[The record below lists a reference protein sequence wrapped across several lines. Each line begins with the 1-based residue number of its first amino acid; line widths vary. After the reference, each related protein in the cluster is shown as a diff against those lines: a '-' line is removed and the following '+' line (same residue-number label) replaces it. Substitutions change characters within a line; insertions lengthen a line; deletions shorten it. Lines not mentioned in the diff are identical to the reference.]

1 MRSKFKWIFT
11 LLVAFT
17 MQFSFAQQ
25 KTVTGTVTSDGVN
38 LPGATVSI
46 AGTQQG
52 TQTDE
57 NGKFSIKASQG
68 DVLEFS
74 FLGKDPKTV
83 TVGAGNVVNVVL
95 ATSSTNI
102 EVVQIVGA
110 LGIKRTRDAIVST
123 QKQIGNRELTQAANP
138 NAVQALTGKVSGL
151 QITTVSNGVS
161 PDLRI
166 VLRGARTLTGDNQAL
181 IVIDG
186 AISTATILAQLPPDI
201 IQDVNVI
208 KGAQGAALYGAQGVN
223 GAIVVTTKKGS
234 KTNKFT
240 FGINS
245 GVDFETVNY
254 VPQTQLEYGQG
265 WANDP
270 GFADSTNPNTNT
282 IPGLGGF
289 PNIMATFVPWEN
301 GSWGPAYNTANFP
314 STVPVGMPQ
323 ADGNFLFTDWKPIKD
338 NMKQFFKTGTVLQ
351 NGFNFNVGG
360 PDSYAFLSANRQN
373 TDFVVDGDQLVRNS
387 FIFKAGKK
395 INRFSIGGNV
405 NYITQ
410 TTSQTDSD
418 LFEDLIQTASN
429 VPVSRFKNSNNEGH
443 WTVYAQNPF
452 WISKAARFDEK
463 SDIMNGIIDLSYELN
478 KNVSVSYLGN
488 IQLRSTNGQDHRD
501 EFTNISTD
509 FNIAPYDYYGATTES
524 YEALGGSG
532 TGSSYYEYQT
542 SRRNIYNDFMVNFN
556 YDLTSD
562 LNLKFNIGSNI
573 QDRLFREIS
582 QGGKNLDVLGF
593 YHISNVLNPD
603 TPTTLRGLGYNN
615 RTIRTRSVAGFANVD
630 LAYKDYLFLNA
641 TGRMEQT
648 SVVKD
653 SYFYPSVG
661 VSFIPTKA
669 FESLKDNKVLNY
681 AKLNT
686 SYTSVGN
693 TSAVQAYDTNELTV
707 IPTGF
712 PYNGLAALAY
722 DNTPTN
728 PNIKPEF
735 VNTFEVGGQ
744 FGFFNDRITLEAS
757 YYVAKTKDL
766 ISNVTASSFSGNSN
780 SRDNI
785 GDLENKGY
793 EIDLGFVPVKTKNF
807 RWDLRGNYSTFKTK
821 ITKLADGQTSIA
833 LQSNSQIGIFA
844 EVGEEFPLIKG
855 TTFQRDANGNI
866 LVDNNGAP
874 LTNAPLSKLGKGVP
888 DYIVGLTNSF
898 EYKGFKLTA
907 VADFRTGASTYSFAK
922 NLLLFTGGDLDTAG
936 FDRTQGY
943 VVPGVNAGTGL
954 PNTVAYLWNNPGANG
969 MNGRTLD
976 YFTTVHRAVGENNV
990 VDAAA
995 LKIRELSLSYAL
1007 PKKLIERA
1015 GLESLRFGVNARNPF
1030 VFLADGTLI
1039 KAKNGLENNGYG
1051 DPEASNTTGNAQ
1063 GLMNI
1068 GQYPTTRTLGFS
1080 VNLTF

>member
-74 FLGKDPKTV
+74 FLGKDTKTV

-123 QKQIGNRELTQAANP
+123 QKQISNKELTQAANP

-186 AISTATILAQLPPDI
+186 AISSAAILAQLPPDI

-234 KTNKFT
+234 KSNKFT

-245 GVDFETVNY
+245 GVDFETVNF
-254 VPQTQLEYGQG
+254 VPQRQMEYGQG

-282 IPGLGGF
+282 IPGLAGF

-301 GSWGPAYNTANFP
+301 GAWGPAYNTANFP

-323 ADGNFLFTDWKPIKD
+323 ADGNFLFTEWKPIKD
-338 NMKQFFKTGTVLQ
+338 NIKQFFKTGTILQ

-418 LFEDLIQTASN
+418 LFDDLIQTGTN
-429 VPVSRFKNSNNEGH
+429 VPVSRFKNSGNEGH
-443 WTVYAQNPF
+443 WTVYAQNPY

-463 SDIMNGIIDLSYELN
+463 SDIMNGILDLSYELN
-478 KNVSVSYLGN
+478 KNISVSYLGN
-488 IQLRSTNGQDHRD
+488 IQLRATNGQDHRD
-501 EFTNISTD
+501 EFSNISTV
-509 FNIAPYDYYGATTES
+509 FSIAPYDYYGASTES

-562 LNLKFNIGSNI
+562 LNLKFNVGSNI
-573 QDRLFREIS
+573 QDRLFREMS

-615 RTIRTRSVAGFANVD
+615 RTIRTRTIAGFANAD
-630 LAYKDYLFLNA
+630 LAYKDYLFLNV
-641 TGRMEQT
+641 TGRIEQ
-648 SVVKD
+648 SSFVKD

-681 AKLNT
+681 AKLNA

-693 TSAVQAYDTNELTV
+693 TSAVAAYEINELTR

-712 PYNGLAALAY
+712 PYNGLSALAY
-722 DNTPTN
+722 NQFPTD
-728 PNIKPEF
+728 PNVKPEF

-744 FGFFNDRITLEAS
+744 FGFFKDRITLEGS
-757 YYVAKTKDL
+757 YYVANTKDL
-766 ISNVTASSFSGNSN
+766 ISNVTASSFSGNQNLRS
-780 SRDNI
+780 NI
-785 GDLENKGY
+785 GDLENKGF
-793 EIDLGFVPVKTKNF
+793 EIDLGFVPVKTKDF
-807 RWDLRGNYSTFKTK
+807 RWDIRGNYSTFKTK

-888 DYIVGLTNSF
+888 DYIIGLTNSF

-907 VADFRTGASTYSFAK
+907 VADFRSGASTYSFAK

-943 VVPGVNAGTGL
+943 VVPGVNATTGL
-954 PNTVAYLWNNPGANG
+954 PNTVAYLWNNPGPNG

-976 YFTTVHRAVGENNV
+976 YFTTVHRAVGESSV

-1030 VFLADGTLI
+1030 VFLADGKLI
-1039 KAKNGLENNGYG
+1039 KAKNGLENNSYG